1 MSRAYPKG
9 CRMLEIP
16 GCLPK
21 GLRPLAA
28 RWQHDGVAHFSLTL
42 INDADT
48 PREVTVAVPE
58 AAWKATVHRFHY
70 FRDDRPV
77 DADGFP
83 VVKRTDDGVELSKG
97 VAVSLPSRGVVVLT
111 TIPIAR

>member
-28 RWQHDGVAHFSLTL
+28 RWEHEGTKHFSLAL
-42 INDADT
+42 INDADAA
-48 PREVTVAVPE
+48 REVTITVPE
-58 AAWKATVHRFHY
+58 AAWKSTVHRFHY
-70 FRDDRPV
+70 FQHDRPV

-83 VVKRTDDGVELSKG
+83 VIKQTDNGIELSKG
-97 VAVSLPSRGVVVLT
+97 VTVSLPSRGVVILT
-111 TIPIAR
+111 TIPISR